1 MVGSSVTHSAL
12 SLGSMIQRRTHCA
25 PSTRTAINSLRMRQ
39 MSTGIP
45 DDEAILVA
53 VRSLKLEGSSAKK
66 ITATLKTRYPNW
78 AGGSKEVRTL
88 LHRIVLEES
97 QNAPK
102 LIDEG
107 KSNNVND
114 PFVITEIDGKGLGV
128 VAARSIS
135 AGELILAESPLVRA
149 LPGSAAEAAV
159 QALPEADQAFFYS
172 LQQHSERFGA
182 TKTVQGVW
190 RTNALPLEG
199 EDGVQAI
206 FRMAC
211 RFNHACS
218 ALAHHAWDPS
228 KATLHVHAVQ
238 QIAEG
243 TEITICYCKEGTRQE
258 RQEFLKGA
266 FGFTCKCATC
276 GLTGDAL
283 KESDARQRRIQQLDQ
298 EISVAAQ
305 VLSDP
310 EELLELARE
319 RIALMKEEGMGEAL
333 WAEQALAQAVGFA

>member
-1 MVGSSVTHSAL
+1 M
-12 SLGSMIQRRTHCA
+12 
-25 PSTRTAINSLRMRQ
+25 
-39 MSTGIP
+39 
-45 DDEAILVA
+45 
-53 VRSLKLEGSSAKK
+53 
-66 ITATLKTRYPNW
+66 
-78 AGGSKEVRTL
+78 
-88 LHRIVLEES
+88 
-97 QNAPK
+97 
-102 LIDEG
+102 
-107 KSNNVND
+107 
-114 PFVITEIDGKGLGV
+114 
-128 VAARSIS
+128 
-135 AGELILAESPLVRA
+135 
-149 LPGSAAEAAV
+149 
-159 QALPEADQAFFYS
+159 
-172 LQQHSERFGA
+172 
-182 TKTVQGVW
+182 
-190 RTNALPLEG
+190 
-199 EDGVQAI
+199 
-206 FRMAC
+206 
-211 RFNHACS
+211 
-218 ALAHHAWDPS
+218 
-228 KATLHVHAVQ
+228 HAVQ